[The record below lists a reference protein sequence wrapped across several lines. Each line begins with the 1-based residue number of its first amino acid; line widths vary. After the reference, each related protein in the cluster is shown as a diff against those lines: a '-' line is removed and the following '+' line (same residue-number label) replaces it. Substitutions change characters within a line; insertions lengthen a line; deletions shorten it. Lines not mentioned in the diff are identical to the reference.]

1 MATNTDKDLVTPTN
15 PAVVDSSL
23 EDVAMYPCP
32 DFDVTPWQS
41 DSAILIPA
49 DLTHLPHI
57 FNPPGLDSDLISAAA
72 RSVAQLR
79 GSDFIDQSVLV
90 RADAATRNSSVCHS
104 QSFTSGPH

>member
-57 FNPPGLDSDLISAAA
+57 FNLLGMDSDLISAAD
-72 RSVAQLR
+72 RSVAQLC
-79 GSDFIDQSVLV
+79 GSDSTDPFVLWV
-90 RADAATRNSSVCHS
+90 P
-104 QSFTSGPH
+104 PHQQVLPP